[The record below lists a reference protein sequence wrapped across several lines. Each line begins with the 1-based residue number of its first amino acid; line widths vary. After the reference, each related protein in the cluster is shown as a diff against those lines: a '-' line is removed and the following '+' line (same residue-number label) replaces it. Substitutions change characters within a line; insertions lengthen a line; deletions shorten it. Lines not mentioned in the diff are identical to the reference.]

1 LQEQECDDGV
11 TVANFADEPK
21 LDGTALP
28 GKRRKMKTAGAG
40 RLKRGGRELGHA
52 CTFANSD
59 MRPVT
64 HYRASSTQDTATIAK
79 TR

>member
-40 RLKRGGRELGHA
+40 RLKGEVANLGTPA
-52 CTFANSD
+52 PS
-59 MRPVT
+59 
-64 HYRASSTQDTATIAK
+64 
-79 TR
+79 